1 MNINDNIKYFILGGR
16 SGTSTM
22 AKLVQLAGMKLWS
35 TAGVTEPPYIQGAI
49 LNNIYRPKAIEKA
62 LKINQTWEIA
72 KLPEFS
78 LILPILDR
86 LYPKNKF
93 IVMQRP
99 LQERMESH
107 IRMGWHIQIS
117 DRLQQNANLRHFIE
131 QVTGEKVNKRM
142 INNDML
148 YFMALD
154 ILTYEFL
161 KDKPEKVLFVRYA
174 DFNNQFEAVMENVAA
189 FLGLDYSENIVT
201 WKKLKQVPQQ
211 AGAWKSK

>member
-189 FLGLDYSENIVT
+189 FLGLDYSENILP

>member
-1 MNINDNIKYFILGGR
+1 MKYFILGGR

-22 AKLVQLAGMKLWS
+22 AKLVQIAGMKLWS

-49 LNNIYRPKAIEKA
+49 LNNIYRPEAIEKA

>member
-1 MNINDNIKYFILGGR
+1 
-16 SGTSTM
+16 
-22 AKLVQLAGMKLWS
+22 
-35 TAGVTEPPYIQGAI
+35 
-49 LNNIYRPKAIEKA
+49 
-62 LKINQTWEIA
+62 
-72 KLPEFS
+72 
-78 LILPILDR
+78 
-86 LYPKNKF
+86 
-93 IVMQRP
+93 MQRP

-117 DRLQQNANLRHFIE
+117 DRLHQNANLRHFIE

>member
-1 MNINDNIKYFILGGR
+1 MKYFILGGR

-49 LNNIYRPKAIEKA
+49 LNNIYRPEAIEKA

-117 DRLQQNANLRHFIE
+117 DRLQQNANLRHFVE

-174 DFNNQFEAVMENVAA
+174 DFNNQFEAVMEKVAA
-189 FLGLDYSENIVT
+189 FLGLDYSENILP

>member
-1 MNINDNIKYFILGGR
+1 MKYFILGGR

-22 AKLVQLAGMKLWS
+22 AKLVQIAGMKLWS

-117 DRLQQNANLRHFIE
+117 DRLHQNANLRHFIE

-161 KDKPEKVLFVRYA
+161 KDKPEKVLFVQYA
-174 DFNNQFEAVMENVAA
+174 DFNNQFEAVMEKVAA

>member
-49 LNNIYRPKAIEKA
+49 LNNIYRPEAIEKA

-161 KDKPEKVLFVRYA
+161 KDKPEKVLFVLYA

>member
-1 MNINDNIKYFILGGR
+1 MKYFILGGR

-22 AKLVQLAGMKLWS
+22 AKLVQIAGMKLWS

-117 DRLQQNANLRHFIE
+117 DRLHQNANLRHFIE